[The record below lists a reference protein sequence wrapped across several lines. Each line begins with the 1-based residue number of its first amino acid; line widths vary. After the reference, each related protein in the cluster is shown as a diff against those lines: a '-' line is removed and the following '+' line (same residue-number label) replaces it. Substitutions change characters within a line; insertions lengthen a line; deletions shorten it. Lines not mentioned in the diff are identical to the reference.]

1 MAESMNDP
9 IERLYERALEALVD
23 EDGATA
29 RGLLKQLEAAAPDDL
44 RTYEVA
50 GDCAALDEAY
60 DTAVTLYAK
69 LIAPDSPAE
78 MRGRGHQ
85 SLAMLHIH
93 KNDRPHAIEHFMA
106 AAEAF
111 LEDENPG
118 EVFHC
123 RVSAAECYG
132 EAGNLKQAIIEFR
145 SAIEFAHENELEGE
159 SDEILL
165 DALRQLAECHR
176 LLGELDE
183 ATDCY
188 ETLIEAAEAQG
199 VQDMVA
205 AAYDGI
211 GVVHMIQG
219 RFEDARAYLM
229 KSLEIHE
236 EIGHAEGLSLS
247 RGNLARLHIQ
257 LEAWDIAE
265 KYVLE
270 AKQIDED
277 EDNIEG
283 VRFAELLIAEI
294 AIGRG
299 QYADA
304 EKQLKT
310 LVRWYAEH
318 GIYDDL
324 LCTQSQLGYALRLQG
339 RHDEALELQTEV
351 LAKAREMGDIDG
363 IASTLD
369 ELAELCL
376 AQGDRERALALWQ
389 EALGYY
395 EQLKSENNVAA
406 IRERIAEV

>member
-1 MAESMNDP
+1 MNDP
-9 IERLYERALEALVD
+9 IERLYERALEALAE

-50 GDCAALDEAY
+50 GDCAALDEDY
-60 DTAVTLYAK
+60 DSAIALYAK
-69 LIAPDSPAE
+69 LIAKDSPAE

-85 SLAMLHIH
+85 SLAMLHVN
-93 KNDRPHAIEHFMA
+93 KNDRLPAIDHFRA

-111 LEDENPG
+111 HDDENP
-118 EVFHC
+118 EEEFHC

-145 SAIEFAHENELEGE
+145 SAIDFAQENELEGE

-188 ETLIEAAEAQG
+188 EALIEVAEAQEAA
-199 VQDMVA
+199 DMVGA
-205 AAYDGI
+205 GYDGI
-211 GVVHMIQG
+211 GVVLMIQG
-219 RFEDARAYLM
+219 RFDDARGYLM
-229 KSLEIHE
+229 KSLDIHE
-236 EIGHAEGLSLS
+236 QLGDPEGLSLS
-247 RGNLARLHIQ
+247 YGNLARLHIH
-257 LEAWDIAE
+257 LDEWDTAE
-265 KYVLE
+265 KYILE
-270 AKQIDED
+270 AKKIDED
-277 EDNIEG
+277 EENLEG
-283 VRFAELLIAEI
+283 VRFAELLLAEI

-299 QYADA
+299 HYDDA
-304 EKQLKT
+304 EKQLKS

-339 RHDEALELQTEV
+339 RLGEALELQTEV
-351 LAKAREMGDIDG
+351 LAKAREMGDLDG
-363 IASTLD
+363 MASTLD
-369 ELAELCL
+369 ELAELHL

-389 EALGYY
+389 EAIGHYG
-395 EQLKSENNVAA
+395 QLKSENNIAA